1 MKTSQYR
8 PVNASSGFRI
18 FFQPFYSVF
27 TVANKHFEMVINLK
41 ALLSF
46 YPTTSGRI
54 YHYHVNDAK
63 NQDLE
68 NCQPYSSHCALSRH
82 TSYCSTQTLAT
93 VPLKHGPARNVMS
106 SVILFSAVSSV
117 FIVMVIGV
125 FSKFSAR
132 VNCSGNCIAITVFI
146 LYVYKHTVDLFLLQP
161 SADEKPPLPPG

>member
-1 MKTSQYR
+1 MKTSEYR
-8 PVNASSGFRI
+8 PVNASSGFQI

-93 VPLKHGPARNVMS
+93 APLKYGPARNVVS
-106 SVILFSAVSSV
+106 SIILFSAILPVILLWSSV
-117 FIVMVIGV
+117 YFVSFLLVLSTVAIV
-125 FSKFSAR
+125 
-132 VNCSGNCIAITVFI
+132 
-146 LYVYKHTVDLFLLQP
+146 LLLLFLFYIQTYSMSTSVFA
-161 SADEKPPLPPG
+161 SAFEFASG